1 MKTILLILK
10 HFSLLETER
19 YFNYGLPFNDFHN
32 QAFGYNFVK
41 VPMSPLDLLNCNIIV
56 YPTEGTLLFANV
68 IMTVYYESI
77 RVFLVEPTQKTNA
90 IICRFMFGYKTKDL
104 LFLLNDP
111 MLFGICHRE
120 WDNRGRTN
128 ITWKPKSAITHK
140 TECTQIFNWEP
151 FQIQLIL
158 VPPTSLYHALL

>member
-1 MKTILLILK
+1 MKTTLLFLK

-19 YFNYGLPFNDFHN
+19 YFNYGPPFNDFHN

-56 YPTEGTLLFANV
+56 YPTEGTLLFADV

-90 IICRFMFGYKTKDL
+90 IICRFFVWLQNKRLTLSSK
-104 LFLLNDP
+104 
-111 MLFGICHRE
+111 
-120 WDNRGRTN
+120 
-128 ITWKPKSAITHK
+128 
-140 TECTQIFNWEP
+140 
-151 FQIQLIL
+151 
-158 VPPTSLYHALL
+158 